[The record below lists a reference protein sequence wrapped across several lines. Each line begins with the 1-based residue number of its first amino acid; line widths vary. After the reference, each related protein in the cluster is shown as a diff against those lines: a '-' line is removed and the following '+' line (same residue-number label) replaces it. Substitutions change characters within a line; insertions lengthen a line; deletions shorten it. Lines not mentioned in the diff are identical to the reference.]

1 MTLIYS
7 QENADLFSQCDD
19 SQIHV
24 LHKYPASKD
33 G

>member
-1 MTLIYS
+1 MLIYN

-24 LHKYPASKD
+24 YTNTLLQKIAN
-33 G
+33 